1 MITIVTSIAVVV
13 AVVVVVA
20 IVIDEMMA
28 PASERPMAFLATA
41 AAAVFTGECRGGQ

>member
-1 MITIVTSIAVVV
+1 MVTIVTSIAVVV
-13 AVVVVVA
+13 AVVVA

-41 AAAVFTGECRGGQ
+41 VAAVFTGECRGSQ